1 MTADRAVKDEIWIC
15 RNWGLSVL
23 RRAPFSVV
31 AMALGSPTVLLASA
45 AEYRFGSKVDGR
57 EHQRTFVAFFFS
69 PPSPPISFFLF
80 PSPPLLLQCCNA
92 KYRSWCR
99 SPGTSVGAV
108 DRRNG
113 PRYGFRLSILVPAIG
128 CLIVDA
134 GLSPPSYT

>member
-57 EHQRTFVAFFFS
+57 EHQRTFVAFFPSFS
-69 PPSPPISFFLF
+69 SYLLF
-80 PSPPLLLQCCNA
+80 PFSIPTIA
-92 KYRSWCR
+92 
-99 SPGTSVGAV
+99 SV
-108 DRRNG
+108 
-113 PRYGFRLSILVPAIG
+113 L
-128 CLIVDA
+128 
-134 GLSPPSYT
+134 